1 MKRQI
6 VLIASLV
13 AGLIAAL
20 LTSAYI
26 SGKNDELKKKE
37 AEMRRKYGEMNAV
50 CFVQRKTK
58 GSVITAEDL
67 KSCKT
72 IRVGNEG
79 LVYTP
84 DDKNTL
90 VGRTLLTTVEANI
103 PVRKTDIE
111 GYSRDVGL
119 SDQVAKKFRAF
130 SISVSGAASVSGMV
144 RAGDEVDVIGTY
156 TFPSDEGKNKRG
168 DLATV
173 TLLQKVRVLAVG
185 DETAKTRVRSLG
197 ASSSSLSGYTT
208 VTLLVT
214 PREAEMLAS
223 AEMQKNG
230 SLALSLR
237 NRNDIVTEDD
247 LPVIEFEKI
256 REQIVELN
264 KERNPT
270 GRKTH

>member
-58 GSVITAEDL
+58 GSVITPEDL

-119 SDQVAKKFRAF
+119 SDQIAKKFRAF
-130 SISVSGAASVSGMV
+130 SISVSGSASVSGMV
-144 RAGDEVDVIGTY
+144 RAGDEVDVIGTF

-197 ASSSSLSGYTT
+197 ASSSSPSGYTT

-223 AEMQKNG
+223 AEQKKG

-237 NRNDIVTEDD
+237 NRNDIVTEDE

>member
-13 AGLIAAL
+13 AGLVAAL

-58 GSVITAEDL
+58 GSIITAEDI
-67 KSCKT
+67 KPCKT

-84 DDKNTL
+84 DDQNML
-90 VGRTLLTTVEANI
+90 IGRTLLATVEANI
-103 PVRKTDIE
+103 PIRKTDIE

-119 SDQVAKKFRAF
+119 SDQITKKFRAF
-130 SISVSGAASVSGMV
+130 SISVSGSASVSGMV
-144 RAGDEVDVIGTY
+144 RAGDEVDVIGT
-156 TFPSDEGKNKRG
+156 FMLPSDEGKNKRG

-173 TLLQKVRVLAVG
+173 TLVQKVRVLAVG

-197 ASSSSLSGYTT
+197 ASSAAASGFTT

-214 PREAEMLAS
+214 PREVEMLAQ
-223 AEMQKNG
+223 AEQKKG

-237 NRNDIVTEDD
+237 NRNDIVTEGE
-247 LPVIEFEKI
+247 LPIIEFEKI
-256 REQIVELN
+256 REQVVELN

-270 GRKTH
+270 GRKTR

>member
-20 LTSAYI
+20 LTNAYI
-26 SGKNDELKKKE
+26 SGKIEELNREKRQHSK
-37 AEMRRKYGEMNAV
+37 MNAV

-58 GSVITAEDL
+58 GSVIMAEDL
-67 KSCKT
+67 KTCKVY
-72 IRVGNEG
+72 REGNEG
-79 LVYTP
+79 QVYTP
-84 DDKNTL
+84 DDQNAL
-90 VGRTLLTTVEANI
+90 IGRTLHTAIDANI
-103 PVRKTDIE
+103 PIRKNDIE
-111 GYSRDVGL
+111 GFARDVGL
-119 SDQVAKKFRAF
+119 SDQITKKFRAF
-130 SISVSGAASVSGMV
+130 SISVSGSASVSGMV
-144 RAGDEVDVIGTY
+144 RAGDEVDVIGTF

-197 ASSSSLSGYTT
+197 VSSSSPSGYTT

-223 AEMQKNG
+223 AEQKKG

-237 NRNDIVTEDD
+237 NRNDIVTEDE

>member
-13 AGLIAAL
+13 AGLVAAL

-58 GSVITAEDL
+58 GSIITAEDI
-67 KSCKT
+67 KPCKT

-84 DDKNTL
+84 DDQNML
-90 VGRTLLTTVEANI
+90 IGRTLLTTVEANI
-103 PVRKTDIE
+103 PIRKTDIE

-119 SDQVAKKFRAF
+119 SDQITKKFRAF
-130 SISVSGAASVSGMV
+130 SISVSGSASVSGMV
-144 RAGDEVDVIGTY
+144 RAGDEVDVIGT
-156 TFPSDEGKNKRG
+156 FMLPSDEGKNKRG

-173 TLLQKVRVLAVG
+173 TLVQKVRVLAVG

-197 ASSSSLSGYTT
+197 ASSAAASGFTT

-214 PREAEMLAS
+214 PREVEMLAQ
-223 AEMQKNG
+223 AEQKKG

-237 NRNDIVTEDD
+237 NRNDIVTEGE
-247 LPVIEFEKI
+247 LPIIEFEKI
-256 REQIVELN
+256 REQVVELN

-270 GRKTH
+270 GRKTR